1 MDNQKKPEM
10 PADDSWF
17 DELLAQPQVG
27 SEIQADEQA
36 VNAAGLTDL
45 ADMELEQIILEAQNM
60 EIPELDDPAF
70 SMDVIAEETLEVINA
85 QIIEEPQEAPAE
97 ETEMFP
103 AEIIEGGTVEALP
116 VEIIDDVPE
125 EPIPAEVIDDVPEE
139 PIPAEVIEEIL
150 EEPIPA
156 EVIDDVPEGPI
167 PAEVIEEILEEPIPV
182 ETTDSIPNE
191 MTDATLVILPSEPVS
206 ETMDATMVHTI
217 EPSEALLWELATADE
232 TSEEEEVRQLPETPF
247 LDDDYKNTFGESGE
261 ALEMVFADM
270 SEANEKPAKK
280 ERATKSTREKPV
292 REKPAPKGR
301 PRMKKGYGL
310 LGIPHIISTLV
321 WLAIILAIGVSLGRM
336 AWVITTDVLAFG
348 RDSKECEI
356 TISENDNMDII
367 ANKLKNAGLIRYPE
381 LFKLYADLT
390 DAEEEITAGTYTL
403 NTKYDYMALVNYMSS
418 HATSREEVEVLI
430 PEGYTCAQI
439 FALLEE
445 KKVCS
450 AEDLKAYASDG
461 ELGEYWF
468 LEGVERGTAYCLEGY
483 LFPDTYKFYTNDKPG
498 RVLTK
503 FLDNFEYRFTD
514 IMKEKLDVLNDRMGK
529 VMTKLGYPADYVE
542 AHKFTMRDIV
552 IIASMIEKE
561 KANNA
566 ESYDVSSVIYN
577 RLTNAKE
584 YPYLNIDATLIY
596 ALDGNID
603 PETGKTK
610 PLTSADLKMDHPYN
624 TYTQKGMVPGPI
636 SNPGRNSLDA
646 ALDPNETKYYF
657 YVYNPK
663 TGVHLFAKNATEH
676 QKNVDYVR
684 TLG

>member
-17 DELLAQPQVG
+17 DELLAQPKVG
-27 SEIQADEQA
+27 EELGADEHA
-36 VNAAGLTDL
+36 VNAAGLSDL
-45 ADMELEQIILEAQNM
+45 ADMELEQIILETQNM
-60 EIPELDDPAF
+60 EIPELDDQELALE
-70 SMDVIAEETLEVINA
+70 VIAEEAVEEILADTIEETPVEVAEEILAENTEETPVESAEEITLETTEEIPA
-85 QIIEEPQEAPAE
+85 QIA
-97 ETEMFP
+97 
-103 AEIIEGGTVEALP
+103 EALP
-116 VEIIDDVPE
+116 VEIIDD
-125 EPIPAEVIDDVPEE
+125 IPDAV
-139 PIPAEVIEEIL
+139 
-150 EEPIPA
+150 
-156 EVIDDVPEGPI
+156 
-167 PAEVIEEILEEPIPV
+167 
-182 ETTDSIPNE
+182 
-191 MTDATLVILPSEPVS
+191 TDATLVCLPSEPVE

-217 EPSEALLWELATADE
+217 EPSEALLWELATADDA
-232 TSEEEEVRQLPETPF
+232 SEEEEEPRELPETPF
-247 LDDDYKNTFGESGE
+247 LDDEYKNTFGESGE

-270 SEANEKPAKK
+270 SEANEKPVKK
-280 ERATKSTREKPV
+280 ERAKQEPAPKPA

-310 LGIPHIISTLV
+310 LGIPHIVATLV

-336 AWVITTDVLAFG
+336 AWVIATDVLAFG
-348 RDSKECEI
+348 RESKQCEI
-356 TISENDNMDII
+356 TISENDNMDTI
-367 ANKLKNAGLIRYPE
+367 ANKLKTAGLIRYPE

-390 DAEEEITAGTYTL
+390 DAQEEISAGTYTL
-403 NTKYDYMALVNYMSS
+403 DTKYDYMALVNYMSNRS
-418 HATSREEVEVLI
+418 SSREEVEVLI

-450 AEDLKAYASDG
+450 AEDLKAYATDG

-542 AHKFTMRDIV
+542 SHKFTMRDIV
-552 IIASMIEKE
+552 IIASMVEKE
-561 KANNA
+561 TANDA

-577 RLTNAKE
+577 RLTNARD

-610 PLTSADLKMDHPYN
+610 PLTSTDLKLEHPYN

-646 ALDPNETKYYF
+646 ALDPNETNYYF
-657 YVYNPK
+657 YVFNPN

-684 TLG
+684 SLDKN